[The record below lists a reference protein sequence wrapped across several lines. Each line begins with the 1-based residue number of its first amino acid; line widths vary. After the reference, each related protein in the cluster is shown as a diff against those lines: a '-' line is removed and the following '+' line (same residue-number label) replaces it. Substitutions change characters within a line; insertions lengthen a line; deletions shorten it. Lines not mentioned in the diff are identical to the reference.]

1 MFRSRVGLLMNPKEA
16 DMAKKKKAAAKRKSA
31 PKKSKGIFE
40 RVVDAITPNTRSSRG
55 GNITR
60 RQGV

>member
-1 MFRSRVGLLMNPKEA
+1 
-16 DMAKKKKAAAKRKSA
+16 MAKKKKAAAKRKSA
-31 PKKSKGIFE
+31 PKKKSKGILE
-40 RVVDAITPNTRSSRG
+40 RVVDAITPIRPNSRG

>member
-1 MFRSRVGLLMNPKEA
+1 MAFHKGVQ
-16 DMAKKKKAAAKRKSA
+16 MAKRKKAAAKRKSA
-31 PKKSKGIFE
+31 LNKSKGMLE
-40 RVVDAITPNTRSSRG
+40 RVVDAISPTRPNSRG

>member
-1 MFRSRVGLLMNPKEA
+1 MNNLEA
-16 DMAKKKKAAAKRKSA
+16 DMAKKKRAAAKRKSA
-31 PKKSKGIFE
+31 PKKSKGIVE
-40 RVVDAITPNTRSSRG
+40 KVVDALSPTRRNSRG

>member
-1 MFRSRVGLLMNPKEA
+1 LLILREA
-16 DMAKKKKAAAKRKSA
+16 DMAKKRKAAKAKSA
-31 PKKSKGIFE
+31 PKKKSKGVLD
-40 RVVDAITPNTRSSRG
+40 RVVDAISPSRRNSPG